1 MVHSWINNSYQQY
14 SHDFCESSSTFVY
27 IFNDRVDSLAKL
39 AIQNQE
45 HVLTFLPTNMDNIL
59 YFPRWKGLLIEDH
72 LRHFIVKISRNCGFE
87 NWLNIRRNQ
96 KYRSLEIDWHSTF
109 KALNDDKPSAETSF
123 FASNRKVSKLKFL
136 IEELPTLEHMKL
148 CRPDL
153 YKDWNCVMCHND
165 KENFNHVWTCDQ
177 HLSHIQQIIYNQKKA
192 LIQLVKEYTKGNK
205 LFSFTDLVYPTL
217 WSILYSFT
225 DFTFIDIIK
234 GVVPAFLFNQINR
247 YINNSLITQ
256 QILSVFLNR
265 IYLDIMLLI

>member
-27 IFNDRVDSLAKL
+27 IFNDRVDSLA
-39 AIQNQE
+39 
-45 HVLTFLPTNMDNIL
+45 
-59 YFPRWKGLLIEDH
+59 
-72 LRHFIVKISRNCGFE
+72 
-87 NWLNIRRNQ
+87 
-96 KYRSLEIDWHSTF
+96 
-109 KALNDDKPSAETSF
+109 
-123 FASNRKVSKLKFL
+123 KLKFL

-205 LFSFTDLVYPTL
+205 LFSFADL
-217 WSILYSFT
+217 
-225 DFTFIDIIK
+225 
-234 GVVPAFLFNQINR
+234 
-247 YINNSLITQ
+247 
-256 QILSVFLNR
+256 
-265 IYLDIMLLI
+265 